1 MTRVVLT
8 LVALAIAAPS
18 SAQTQS
24 APPGRGEMH
33 LGSFTLRPRLEITEM
48 GFDSNI
54 FNDPV
59 SPREDFTATITPRL
73 GADFDVSW
81 GRLRSSTYVDFVYF
95 HEFDEERSFNRGI
108 DGRLEFF
115 ADRFRPYIGGS
126 AVNTHARI
134 NAEVDARAAR
144 QEWRV
149 DVGAFF
155 AITPRTMIVVGA
167 SRSALTFADDEVF
180 RGVELAET
188 LNADADRYEAG
199 MRFEL
204 TPLTTFQI
212 VASSQWDR
220 FDSAGE
226 RDARTIRITPSFE
239 FAPSALISGRLSF
252 GYTNFEPEEPTV
264 ESFRG
269 FTLLAN
275 LTWAGPTTKLEG
287 TYERDV
293 KYSYELLQPYYLT
306 NGGRLTATQI
316 IAGPFDVQGTV
327 GRQNLEYRNFEP
339 IADTLEG
346 RTDTVVT
353 WGAGIGFRLGD
364 TARLGLNFDQTDRDS
379 DLPGRRYD
387 RQRIFGT
394 VTYGF

>member
-8 LVALAIAAPS
+8 LVGIAIAAVAG
-18 SAQTQS
+18 AQTQS
-24 APPGRGEMH
+24 APPARGEVY
-33 LGSFTLRPRLEITEM
+33 LGSFTLRPQLEITEL
-48 GFDSNI
+48 GFDSNV

-59 SPREDFTATITPRL
+59 SPSEDFTATITPRL
-73 GADFDVSW
+73 GADVDLSW
-81 GRLRSSTYVDFVYF
+81 GRLRSSTFVDFVYF

-108 DGRLEFF
+108 EGRFELF
-115 ADRFRPYIGGS
+115 ADRFRPYISGS

-149 DVGAFF
+149 DVGALF

-167 SRSALTFADDEVF
+167 GRSALTFADDEFF

-188 LNADADRYEAG
+188 LNADANRYEAG

-212 VASSQWDR
+212 AASTQWDR
-220 FDSAGE
+220 FDSAEE
-226 RDARTIRITPSFE
+226 RNARTIRITPSFD

-252 GYTNFEPEEPTV
+252 GYTNFEPEEPSV
-264 ESFRG
+264 DPFRG

-275 LTWAGPTTKLEG
+275 LTWVGPTTKLDG
-287 TYERDV
+287 TFERDV
-293 KYSYELLQPYYLT
+293 RYSYELLQPYYLT

-316 IAGPFDVQGTV
+316 IAGPFDVQGTI

-339 IADTLEG
+339 IAGTPEG
-346 RTDTVVT
+346 RTDTIVT
-353 WGAGIGFRLGD
+353 WGGGIGFRLGD

-379 DLPGRRYD
+379 VLPGRRYD
-387 RQRIFGT
+387 RQRIFAT

>member
-1 MTRVVLT
+1 MKRSILP
-8 LVALAIAAPS
+8 LIALAFAAPAA
-18 SAQTQS
+18 AQTQS
-24 APPGRGEMH
+24 APPGRGELHM
-33 LGSFTLRPRLEITEM
+33 GSFTLRPRIEVNEM
-48 GFDSNI
+48 GYDSNV
-54 FNDPV
+54 FNDSE

-81 GRLRSSTYVDFVYF
+81 GRLRSSTFVDFVYF
-95 HEFDEERSFNRGI
+95 HEFEDERSLNRGV

-134 NAEVDARAAR
+134 NAEVDARAPR
-144 QEWRV
+144 QEWRA

-167 SRSALTFADDEVF
+167 SRGALNFADEEFF

-188 LNADADRYEAG
+188 LNADNSRYEAG
-199 MRFEL
+199 IRFEL
-204 TPLTTFQI
+204 TPLTALQI
-212 VASSQWDR
+212 TASSQWDR
-220 FDSAGE
+220 FETASE
-226 RDARTIRITPSFE
+226 RDARTIRVTPSFE

-252 GYTNFEPEEPTV
+252 GYTSFEPEEPTV

-275 LTWAGPTTKLEG
+275 LAWAGPTTKLEG

-293 KYSYELLQPYYLT
+293 RYSYELLQPYYLT

-327 GRQNLEYRNFEP
+327 GRQSLAYRNFEP
-339 IADTLEG
+339 LTDAFEG

-353 WGAGIGFRLGD
+353 WGGGVGFRLGD

-379 DLPGRRYD
+379 VLPGRRYD